1 MKSLRETYLLTGVNL
16 ECVPGSR
23 GWTMMNHKRTAQ
35 PVSMGP
41 VLQKVVVVSR
51 HQEMNEVLESVLDAG
66 HYDVIFVEST
76 AHAYSQVKR
85 VAPDLVIVCLD
96 IDDLD
101 GFRVLSMLKLDS
113 ATRRIPVVTCTI
125 GGVAADP
132 ANDAEEPGEDAF
144 AQQSAVSLN

>member
-1 MKSLRETYLLTGVNL
+1 
-16 ECVPGSR
+16 
-23 GWTMMNHKRTAQ
+23 MMNHKRNAQ
-35 PVSMGP
+35 PIAMGP

-66 HYDVIFVEST
+66 HYDVVFVEST

-125 GGVAADP
+125 GGAVADP
-132 ANDAEEPGEDAF
+132 TNDSE
-144 AQQSAVSLN
+144 AVSYTHLTLPTNREV